1 MSHKKQKSLHELTLL
16 DRFLFAEAM
25 ENPENMEILLEI
37 CLGRDISL
45 ELPTQTEKELR
56 RSSLKRF
63 ARIDVWAEDRQ
74 HTIYDTEVQKEN
86 PSNLIKRT
94 RYYQGMIDSNL
105 LSPGET
111 DFNKLKP
118 IYIIVITPFDL
129 FGYGLYRYTFHGHCE
144 EIPHLRLE
152 DDATRIFL
160 NTRGTRDVNVS
171 PELIEL
177 LRFME
182 HTNDAGLNIQSEK
195 VRKLQQNIRSI
206 QNSEEVGVKYM
217 QLWEEFALERAEA
230 RAEGHAEGLA
240 AGRAEGHAE
249 GRAEGRAEGLAAGLS
264 EAHAT
269 SIISFLKD
277 LGEIP
282 SALIARINAE
292 SDPQTLQSWVK
303 LAARAVSIS
312 DFEEKIN

>member
-63 ARIDVWAEDRQ
+63 ARIDVWAEDRN
-74 HTIYDTEVQKEN
+74 HNLYDTEVQKEN
-86 PSNLIKRT
+86 PHNLFKRT
-94 RYYQGMIDSNL
+94 CYYQGMIDSNL
-105 LSPGET
+105 LPPGET

-118 IYIIVITPFDL
+118 VYIIVITPFDL
-129 FGYGLYRYTFHGHCE
+129 FGYGLYRYTFCGQCL
-144 EIPHLRLE
+144 EIPQLHLE
-152 DDATRIFL
+152 DDATRIFF
-160 NTRGTRDVNVS
+160 NTHGSDAANVS

-177 LRFME
+177 LHFME
-182 HTNDAGLNIQSEK
+182 HTNDMLPSIQSNKVRRLEQNVRNIQDSK
-195 VRKLQQNIRSI
+195 
-206 QNSEEVGVKYM
+206 EVGVKYM

-230 RAEGHAEGLA
+230 RAEGREKGLA
-240 AGRAEGHAE
+240 EERAEGRAEGHAE
-249 GRAEGRAEGLAAGLS
+249 GRAEGRAE
-264 EAHAT
+264 AHTA
-269 SIISFLKD
+269 SIISFLDD

-282 SALIARINAE
+282 SALMDRINFE
-292 SDPQTLQSWVK
+292 SNPQTLQSWVK
-303 LAARAVSIS
+303 LAARAESIS